1 MEQETL
7 TTEQHILDAAY
18 SCFVKYGFNRTSMSD
33 IADAAELSRTALY
46 NHFKNKK
53 IIFKA
58 VCLRLN
64 QQVLSD
70 VKAAMSIKEISLEKL
85 QAVISARLSWAFTLL
100 HDSEHGR
107 ELIDEK
113 NKICGEIGAEVNQE
127 FQKYIA
133 SLLRDANKHGLL
145 NLKAQ
150 KTRPDFAAELL
161 IDSAFGVV
169 HEEADETK
177 ARNKLDQLVAI
188 FWAGLK

>member
-1 MEQETL
+1 MDSEAL

-33 IADAAELSRTALY
+33 IAEAADLSRTALY

-64 QQVLSD
+64 QQVLAD
-70 VKAAMSIKEISLEKL
+70 VNAAMSIPDTSVDKL
-85 QAVISARLSWAFTLL
+85 QAVISARLSWAFRLL

-113 NKICGEIGAEVNQE
+113 NKICGEIGAEVNAQ
-127 FQKYIA
+127 FRKYIA
-133 SLLRDANKHGLL
+133 SLLKDGNKQGLL
-145 NLKAQ
+145 NLKDQ
-150 KTRPDFAAELL
+150 KVKAEVAAGIL

-169 HEEADETK
+169 QEESDEAQ
-177 ARNKLDQLVAI
+177 ARAKLLQLVAI
-188 FWAGLK
+188 YWKGLQ